1 MRRGLL
7 PEGESKSIAA
17 VGNCLRAKGITAG
30 GEEQVS
36 NGSNGMLESG
46 KDYLLGRRI
55 LAGGVVLAV
64 VQRWEFT
71 L

>member
-1 MRRGLL
+1 MRRELL
-7 PEGESKSIAA
+7 PEGKIKSDAA
-17 VGNCLRAKGITAG
+17 VGKCQSAKRITAG

-55 LAGGVVLAV
+55 LAGGVV
-64 VQRWEFT
+64 
-71 L
+71 